1 MLDLKIKE
9 IYNSYEAYFQNKK
22 IDIKNLKG
30 KEKNENINS
39 DIKMNIKHYEDLK
52 KIDNKI
58 SNKKKFYGGIKEK
71 YNDINSSLE
80 NQNIQINGYMKDIK
94 DAIVKTSKLINIK
107 DIFDNYKEDLKK
119 KIFNEQEYIENEI
132 IFNQKNI
139 DQFTINNL
147 YQFIGDFLNSDK
159 KYRYSIVKRD
169 ITNYNLYGEII
180 ETFNEL
186 KCVYEKDVDLL

>member
-1 MLDLKIKE
+1 M
-9 IYNSYEAYFQNKK
+9 N
-22 IDIKNLKG
+22 NLHYLS
-30 KEKNENINS
+30 NINS
-39 DIKMNIKHYEDLK
+39 IK

-80 NQNIQINGYMKDIK
+80 NQNIKINGYMKDIK

-119 KIFNEQEYIENEI
+119 KIFNEQEYIENNI

-147 YQFIGDFLNSDK
+147 YQFIGDNKSKIILNHGK
-159 KYRYSIVKRD
+159 
-169 ITNYNLYGEII
+169 
-180 ETFNEL
+180 L
-186 KCVYEKDVDLL
+186 KSLN

>member
-1 MLDLKIKE
+1 MKIAMKV
-9 IYNSYEAYFQNKK
+9 IISH
-22 IDIKNLKG
+22 LKG

-39 DIKMNIKHYEDLK
+39 DIKMNIKHYADLK

-119 KIFNEQEYIENEI
+119 KIFNEQEYFENKI

-139 DQFTINNL
+139 DQFTIDKM
-147 YQFIGDFLNSDK
+147 YQFIRDYLNSEEN
-159 KYRYSIVKRD
+159 YTYSIVK
-169 ITNYNLYGEII
+169 
-180 ETFNEL
+180 
-186 KCVYEKDVDLL
+186 